1 MAKIKISCKHCDR
14 PFIVDWE
21 QIVMSRT
28 AYGYREI
35 GQKSEINSKSFEEIS
50 LDLQC
55 PVCSK
60 KASYRR
66 SESEEV

>member
-28 AYGYREI
+28 AYGYRKNEN
-35 GQKSEINSKSFEEIS
+35 KTEINAESFEEIS
-50 LDLQC
+50 LDLKC

-66 SESEEV
+66 SEGEEV